1 LALKIWKSATL
12 FALAITLAACA
23 EDDEGP
29 AFQVS
34 SPPPGMALLYAMN
47 TGTPTL
53 LGTTRTLYDDDQK
66 IATIGESHYVIL
78 PLFPG
83 RYVFTCGDLPRAAKV
98 TIDARAGYVYFLQ
111 ARLDNVVYVNGQIC
125 AAMTYET
132 ALTALKDMTLQSQN

>member
-1 LALKIWKSATL
+1 
-12 FALAITLAACA
+12 
-23 EDDEGP
+23 
-29 AFQVS
+29 
-34 SPPPGMALLYAMN
+34 MALLYAMN

-53 LGTTRTLYDDDQK
+53 LGTTRTLYDEDLK
-66 IATIGESHYVIL
+66 IATIGEGHYVIL

-111 ARLDNVVYVNGQIC
+111 AKMGNIVNNASDQTC

-132 ALTALKDMTLQSQN
+132 ALEALKDMTLQSQN

>member
-1 LALKIWKSATL
+1 
-12 FALAITLAACA
+12 
-23 EDDEGP
+23 
-29 AFQVS
+29 
-34 SPPPGMALLYAMN
+34 MALLYAMN

-53 LGTTRTLYDDDQK
+53 LGTTRTLYDEDRK

-98 TIDARAGYVYFLQ
+98 TIEARAGYVYFLQ
-111 ARLDNVVYVNGQIC
+111 AKLNNVVNVNDQTC